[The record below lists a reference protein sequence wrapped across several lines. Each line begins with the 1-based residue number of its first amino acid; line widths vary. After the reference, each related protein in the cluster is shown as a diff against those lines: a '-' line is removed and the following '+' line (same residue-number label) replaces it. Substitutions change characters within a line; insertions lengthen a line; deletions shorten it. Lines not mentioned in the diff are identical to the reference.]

1 MTTHKEL
8 YTGKLSAGKRTYY
21 FDVKESREGTK
32 YLVISE
38 TESGKEGHHR
48 IMVFEESIKPFI
60 TALQDAVDQI
70 FPKQAKPMSP
80 SEVDRY

>member
-38 TESGKEGHHR
+38 TESGSDVHHR
-48 IMVFEESIKPFI
+48 IMVFEEWLKPFVS
-60 TALQDAVDQI
+60 ALQDAVDQI
-70 FPKQAKPMSP
+70 FLG
-80 SEVDRY
+80 

>member
-1 MTTHKEL
+1 MYPETHKEL
-8 YTGKLSAGKRTYY
+8 YTKKVSAGKRTYY

-48 IMVFEESIKPFI
+48 IMVFEEWLEPFVS
-60 TALQDAVDQI
+60 ALQEAVDQI
-70 FPKQAKPMSP
+70 FPG
-80 SEVDRY
+80 